1 MGGVGKKRIFVQDQ
15 SSARQNGLPFSPRHR
30 TIRFALVKATKNKAN
45 PATDEFAWRTETM
58 VLPEQKVAI
67 TEQSQ
72 DCQANSKVMHQ
83 SIPAAPISP
92 PPPPSPWATTG
103 HLPAS
108 SVPGV
113 GHLQILR
120 CPEAGHLPTPG
131 YSRVFDTQ
139 NINLQRILLEKK
151 QIGSSVKDRGL

>member
-30 TIRFALVKATKNKAN
+30 TIRVALVKATKNKAN
-45 PATDEFAWRTETM
+45 PATDEFAWRTKTM

-83 SIPAAPISP
+83 SIPAAPSP
-92 PPPPSPWATTG
+92 PPLPMGYYGAFARLISPGGGAFANFA
-103 HLPAS
+103 LPGGRAFAD
-108 SVPGV
+108 
-113 GHLQILR
+113 
-120 CPEAGHLPTPG
+120 PEAISECLT
-131 YSRVFDTQ
+131 R
-139 NINLQRILLEKK
+139 RI
-151 QIGSSVKDRGL
+151 